1 MLTEKKAMWKIPKSP
16 FLLSR
21 VLIKTVFYNE
31 LHSPS
36 GSFLDAVR
44 ERIHVG
50 EALTASMPL

>member
-1 MLTEKKAMWKIPKSP
+1 MWKIPTSP